1 MKKFINIVLLI
12 FLMGAVSSCLK
23 SGLDDLDTY
32 SDAEIT
38 NLKFEYRWWNDDKQQ
53 MAVQEISIEKQI
65 STDDNLITCKLTV
78 PAVSANFTADI
89 RQEVSLSKLYAF
101 MDISTAARI
110 APVNGAPTLGKAADF
125 SAKEFKYLVTAADG
139 TKREW
144 TIKITDFI
152 K

>member
-1 MKKFINIVLLI
+1 MKKFVNIVLLI
-12 FLMGAVSSCLK
+12 FLMGIVSSCLK

-78 PAVSANFTADI
+78 PAVSASFTADI

-110 APVNGAPTLGKAADF
+110 TPVNGAPTLGKAADF

>member
-1 MKKFINIVLLI
+1 MKRFINIVLLI
-12 FLMGAVSSCLK
+12 FLMGTVSSCLK

-32 SDAEIT
+32 NGAEIT

-65 STDDNLITCKLTV
+65 LTDDNLITCKLTV
-78 PAVSANFTADI
+78 PEVSASFTADI

-110 APVNGAPTLGKAADF
+110 APVNGAPTLGKVADF